1 MTMTQEI
8 KKLNEI
14 YYLENLELKIKFK
27 KGSID
32 KSLFDLYK
40 SQLDRT
46 YNLDLIDIHNGIE
59 VFTE

>member
-8 KKLNEI
+8 ENLNE
-14 YYLENLELKIKFK
+14 YYYMENLELKIKFK
-27 KGSID
+27 QGLID

-40 SQLDRT
+40 SQLDRM
-46 YNLDLIDIHNGIE
+46 YNLDLVDIHNGIE